1 MLILIT
7 EMLITQGV
15 TNTPYKSPHPRHR
28 EEQKEGDTLAQT
40 HKYIHL
46 HIDYIHH
53 HNQSSKGRLLSAFGG
68 VWILVYDEWVDPDGV
83 MTG

>member
-7 EMLITQGV
+7 EMLITRGV

-28 EEQKEGDTLAQT
+28 EKQKEGDTLAHTDT
-40 HKYIHL
+40 HTHVDIVYI
-46 HIDYIHH
+46 YY
-53 HNQSSKGRLLSAFGG
+53 HNQLSRCRSLSAIGG
-68 VWILVYDEWVDPDGV
+68 VWVLVYDEWVDPDRV